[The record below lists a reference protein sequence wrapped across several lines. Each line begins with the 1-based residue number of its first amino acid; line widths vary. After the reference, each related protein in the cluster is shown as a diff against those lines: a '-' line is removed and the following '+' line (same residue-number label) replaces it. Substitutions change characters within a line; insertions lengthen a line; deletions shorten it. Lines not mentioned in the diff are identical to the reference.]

1 MKRADASPPNLF
13 DLTGHVAVVTGGG
26 TGIGLG
32 FAEGLAQAGAS
43 LALLAR
49 DVERLESAAEGI
61 RRHGNPVITV
71 RCDVGVETSVREA
84 MDRVVTELGGLDS
97 CFANAGLEG
106 PAAPFVETSLEAFR
120 SVTSVNLD
128 GAFLT
133 MREAARHMIKF
144 GKGGS
149 LVATSSMGSRY
160 GMPGRSAYGASKAG
174 LIAMVN
180 SIAVEL
186 ARHGIRANCVLPG
199 WVSTAM
205 AEPLLNDPKFG
216 AAVLSRV
223 PQRRWGDGDDFAGIA
238 VYLASA
244 ASAYQTGDTILIDGG
259 YSIF

>member
-1 MKRADASPPNLF
+1 MNRSDASTPHLF

-32 FAEGLAQAGAS
+32 FAEGLAHAGAS
-43 LALLAR
+43 VALLAR
-49 DVERLESAAEGI
+49 DVERLESAAERI
-61 RRHGNPVITV
+61 RRHGHPVIAV
-71 RCDVGVETSVREA
+71 GCDVAVESSVREA
-84 MDRVVTELGGLDS
+84 MDSVVAELGGLDS

-133 MREAARHMIKF
+133 MREAARHMIRF

-149 LVATSSMGSRY
+149 LVATSSMGTRF
-160 GMPGRSAYGASKAG
+160 GMPGRPAYGASKAG
-174 LIAMVN
+174 VIAMVN

-199 WVSTAM
+199 WVSTAL
-205 AEPLLNDPKFG
+205 ADPILNDEKVG
-216 AAVLSRV
+216 SVLLSRV
-223 PQRRWGDGDDFAGIA
+223 PQRRWGTSDDFAGIA

-259 YSIF
+259 FSIF